1 LLDEEVIKREE
12 VLRRRRVGRG
22 SYLSLFIIFI
32 LLFFV
37 TS

>member
-1 LLDEEVIKREE
+1 LLDEEVIKRGD
-12 VLRRRRVGRG
+12 VLGGRRVGGG